1 MGLMVLLYTLVP
13 WQFSLEWSDWFYDQG
28 TLQIAIA
35 SATLYLV
42 MCVTEPLYVA
52 CGFALYLNKRTWL
65 EGWDL
70 QLGLTRLGR
79 HRTTRSGATVLM
91 LLALLLPLPEP
102 ATAEPAPRNEEQQQ
116 VIELLASPDYMPFEE
131 RTERQWKDRDD
142 DSNSWLEKFWKHFFD
157 NLDDDE
163 PAEPSSK
170 PFDIP
175 DAVLWILFWT
185 LFAGLA
191 IWLLIKVMDQ
201 LGLGSRNRDNTPVI
215 PTHVAGMDI
224 RRQSLPKNLREAVE
238 NALAANDIRLALSL
252 MLRSALAHL
261 LRRYPVALA
270 AGSTEQQ
277 CLRNLRAAHG
287 EPLAILYLQR
297 LTQAWIST
305 AWAHRPVDAD
315 TVRTLLAD
323 WEQISAE
330 EAAHA

>member
-1 MGLMVLLYTLVP
+1 
-13 WQFSLEWSDWFYDQG
+13 
-28 TLQIAIA
+28 
-35 SATLYLV
+35 

-79 HRTTRSGATVLM
+79 HRATRTGATVLM
-91 LLALLLPLPEP
+91 LLTLLLPLPEP
-102 ATAEPAPRNEEQQQ
+102 ATAQPAPRNEEQQQ
-116 VIELLASPDYMPFEE
+116 VIELLAGPDFMPFEE
-131 RTERQWKDRDD
+131 RTERQWKNRDD
-142 DSNSWLEKFWKHFFD
+142 GSNSWLEEFWKHFFD

-163 PAEPSSK
+163 KPEPSSR

-191 IWLLIKVMDQ
+191 IWLLIKVLDQ

-224 RRQSLPKNLREAVE
+224 RRQSLPKNLRQAVE
-238 NALAANDIRLALSL
+238 TALAANDIRLALSL
-252 MLRSALAHL
+252 MLRSALANL

-277 CLRNLRAAHG
+277 CLRNLKATHG
-287 EPLAILYLQR
+287 EPLPILYLQR

-305 AWAHRPVDAD
+305 AWAHRPVDTDA
-315 TVRTLLAD
+315 VRTLLAD
-323 WEQISAE
+323 WEQISTE
-330 EAAHA
+330 EAANA